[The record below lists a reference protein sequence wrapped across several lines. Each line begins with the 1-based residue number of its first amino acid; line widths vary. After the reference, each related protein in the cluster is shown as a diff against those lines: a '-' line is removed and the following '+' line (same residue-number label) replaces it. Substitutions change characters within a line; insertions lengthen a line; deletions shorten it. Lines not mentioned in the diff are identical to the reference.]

1 MALEKYRAKRNFTIT
16 PEPRGKA
23 VRKGKHDLAF
33 IIQKHAASHLH
44 YDFRLE
50 LGGVL
55 LSWAVPKG
63 PSLDPADKR
72 LAMHVED
79 HPIEYGGFE
88 GVIPEKQ
95 YGAGTVMLWDRG
107 TWHPIGDPAEGY
119 KKGHLK
125 FTLDGEKLHG
135 AWTLIRTS
143 SSRYGGS
150 SGKQAWL
157 LIKERDDVAQSGGVP
172 IVERMPDS
180 VATGRSLAEIAKA
193 RSNVWES
200 KKSVKE
206 NVKAGAI
213 ALAPPKALKVAK
225 PARKSPAPSVPEG
238 SKKAPMPATIAPML
252 TTLVSD
258 APAGDDWLHEVK
270 YDGYRMVV
278 RIERG
283 KARLYS
289 RTGKDWTEA
298 FERVARDLAKLPVKN
313 AWVDGEVVVLDDEG
327 RTSFQAL
334 QNALSGGD
342 AKFAFFAFDLMYR
355 DGIDLRA
362 VPLSE
367 RKRLLRET
375 VGDGIGAVR
384 VGPEVQGHGGEF
396 FRQACSLSL
405 EGAVCKR
412 ADSPYRAGLRTRDW
426 VKVKCTRQQEM
437 VIGGYTEPQGSRTG
451 FGALMLGV
459 YEDGKLRYAARWA
472 PASTKR
478 RSTTCTSSCASASA
492 TRPRSSTRRAAT
504 RRAARTGSRPIWSR
518 RSRSPSGATTARCA
532 TRRSSGCGST
542 RRRARSCARR
552 PRPRR
557 RAACAA
563 PRRSR
568 SRRNRSG
575 RRPRRRKPRP
585 PATSSPGSR
594 SRIPTSRTSPNRN
607 CRRSTS
613 RAYYEAMAPL
623 ILPHIAK
630 RPLSLVRCP
639 DGWNGQC
646 FYQKNA
652 DKAVNAVV
660 DRVEVPEK
668 DGKATYMGASSA
680 AALVALVQWG
690 VIEIHPWGSRKP
702 KLERPDVLIFD
713 FDPDDEVPWKELVT
727 AVGLLRTLLDELGLV
742 GFLKTTGGKGLHV
755 VLPIRATLTW
765 DEAKAFTRDVAEFM
779 VRTFGDRFTATVSKA
794 RRKGKIFID
803 YLRNAEGA
811 TAVAPYA
818 VRARAGAPVAN
829 ADRLGGAREG
839 RALRLLQCPQRRGDD
854 RAAQARSVGRLL
866 RRVAGD
872 HEGPPRAGE
881 PVTGGGYGGKLP
893 RIVQASIAH
902 ESVPSL

>member
-1 MALEKYRAKRNFTIT
+1 MALEKYRAKRNFKVT

-23 VRKGKHDLAF
+23 VRKGKHELAF
-33 IIQKHAASHLH
+33 VIQKHAASHLH

-50 LGGVL
+50 LNGVL

-107 TWHPIGDPAEGY
+107 TWHPLGDPVEGY
-119 KKGHLK
+119 AKGNLK
-125 FTLDGEKLHG
+125 FTLDGEKLQG
-135 AWTLIRTS
+135 GWALIRTHG
-143 SSRYGGS
+143 SRYGGKS
-150 SGKQAWL
+150 DKQAWL
-157 LIKERDDVAQSGGVP
+157 LIKERDDHVQRGGVP

-180 VATGRSLAEIAKA
+180 VATGRSLGEIAKA

-213 ALAPPKALKVAK
+213 ALAPSKASKVAK
-225 PARKSPAPSVPEG
+225 PVKKSKSPTLPAGARKSA
-238 SKKAPMPATIAPML
+238 MPATIAPML
-252 TTLVSD
+252 ATLVSD
-258 APAGDDWLHEVK
+258 APSGDAWLHEIK

-283 KARLYS
+283 KAHLFS
-289 RTGKDWTEA
+289 RTGKDWTAA
-298 FERVARDLAKLPVKN
+298 FERLAKDLARLPVRN

-327 RTSFQAL
+327 RSSFQAL
-334 QNALSGGD
+334 QNALSGGS

-375 VGDGIGAVR
+375 VGDGVGAVR
-384 VGPEVQGHGGEF
+384 VGPEVQGHGDEF

-412 ADSPYRAGLRTRDW
+412 ADAPYREGLRTRDW

-437 VIGGYTEPQGSRTG
+437 VIGGYTEPQGARTG

-459 YEDGKLRYAARWA
+459 YDGGKLRYAGKVGTGFDEATLDDLYKQLRKRERDAPSFVDPPRGYEARGAHWVEPDLVAQVAFTEWSDDGALRHPSFLGMRLDKKARDVVRETPKPTPEGRMRSAAKKTAAKKTAGTQA
-472 PASTKR
+472 P
-478 RSTTCTSSCASASA
+478 TTGNVVAGIAISNPDKPYFPEADLSKIDI
-492 TRPRSSTRRAAT
+492 
-504 RRAARTGSRPIWSR
+504 AR
-518 RSRSPSGATTARCA
+518 
-532 TRRSSGCGST
+532 
-542 RRRARSCARR
+542 
-552 PRPRR
+552 
-557 RAACAA
+557 
-563 PRRSR
+563 
-568 SRRNRSG
+568 
-575 RRPRRRKPRP
+575 
-585 PATSSPGSR
+585 
-594 SRIPTSRTSPNRN
+594 
-607 CRRSTS
+607 
-613 RAYYEAMAPL
+613 YYAAMAPRM
-623 ILPHIAK
+623 LPFIAK

-652 DKAVNAVV
+652 DKAVNAAV
-660 DRVEVPEK
+660 DRIEVPEK
-668 DGKATYMGASSA
+668 NGKATYMGAASA
-680 AALVALVQWG
+680 AALAALVQWG

-702 KLERPDVLIFD
+702 KLERPDQLIFD
-713 FDPDDEVPWKELVT
+713 FDPDDSVPWKDLVT

-765 DEAKAFTRDVAEFM
+765 DEAKAFTHAVAEFM

-818 VRARAGAPVAN
+818 VRARAGAPVAMPIAWEDLAKDVRFDHFNVRN
-829 ADRLGGAREG
+829 AAETLARRKRDPWRDYFDVSQAITKAH
-839 RALRLLQCPQRRGDD
+839 RARMGL
-854 RAAQARSVGRLL
+854 
-866 RRVAGD
+866 
-872 HEGPPRAGE
+872 
-881 PVTGGGYGGKLP
+881 
-893 RIVQASIAH
+893 
-902 ESVPSL
+902 